1 VNSNPDAL
9 RYEGGPLAKPFPN
22 ALPALLYVSVDEDVE
37 NEILLEIAE
46 EFSDEIYEEMES
58 AFPNYIV
65 SPGVWPK
72 SEARFQR
79 YMLRIFEAYPMD
91 PLGRENELYSLL
103 DTKYTEAIKMGLL
116 PPPLSRPWN
125 TLYRMPKIM
134 LHFQKD
140 IRELYLRFA
149 RKQQQA
155 IAAPAPPQLGGGY

>member
-1 VNSNPDAL
+1 VNQAPNAL
-9 RYEGGPLAKPFPN
+9 KYEGGPIARPFPN
-22 ALPALLYVSVDEDVE
+22 ALPALLYVSVDESVE
-37 NEILLEIAE
+37 NELLLEIAQ
-46 EFSDEIYEEMES
+46 EFDEEIYREMEE

-91 PLGRENELYSLL
+91 PLGRENELYQLL
-103 DTKYTEAIKMGLL
+103 DTKFTEAIKMGLL

-140 IRELYLRFA
+140 LRELYLRFA
-149 RKQQQA
+149 RKQQA
-155 IAAPAPPQLGGGY
+155 IAPAPPQLGGGY